1 MKKQKLNFEYLK
13 LINNA
18 INRPLKTSKIK
29 LEGKKNR
36 DKISEIR
43 IEEVHDVQE
52 TKVFWRIYYTVNE
65 RIIILG
71 ESEINPQLARYKSNY
86 L

>member
-18 INRPLKTSKIK
+18 INRPLKPSKIK

-36 DKISEIR
+36 AKISEIR

>member
-1 MKKQKLNFEYLK
+1 MGATALQTHKT
-13 LINNA
+13 LIM
-18 INRPLKTSKIK
+18 R
-29 LEGKKNR
+29 KKNR

-43 IEEVHDVQE
+43 IEEVHDIEE
-52 TKVFWRIYYTVNE
+52 TKVFWRVYYTVNE

>member
-1 MKKQKLNFEYLK
+1 MKK
-13 LINNA
+13 
-18 INRPLKTSKIK
+18 
-29 LEGKKNR
+29 KNK

-43 IEEVHDVQE
+43 IEEVHDLE
-52 TKVFWRIYYTVNE
+52 EIKVFWRIYYTLNE

-71 ESEINPQLARYKSNY
+71 ESQINPQLTRYKSRY

>member
-1 MKKQKLNFEYLK
+1 MKKLD
-13 LINNA
+13 
-18 INRPLKTSKIK
+18 
-29 LEGKKNR
+29 R

-43 IEEVHDVQE
+43 IEEVHDIEE

-71 ESEINPQLARYKSNY
+71 DSEVNPQLARYKSNY

>member
-1 MKKQKLNFEYLK
+1 MKK
-13 LINNA
+13 
-18 INRPLKTSKIK
+18 RD
-29 LEGKKNR
+29 R

-43 IEEVHDVQE
+43 IEEVHDIEE
-52 TKVFWRIYYTVNE
+52 TKVFWRVYYTVNE

-71 ESEINPQLARYKSNY
+71 DSEVNPQLARYKSNY

>member
-1 MKKQKLNFEYLK
+1 MKKQKLNFMYLK
-13 LINNA
+13 LINKA
-18 INRPLKTSKIK
+18 INRPLKPSKIK

>member
-18 INRPLKTSKIK
+18 INRPLKPSKIK

-52 TKVFWRIYYTVNE
+52 TKVFWRIYYTANE

>member
-1 MKKQKLNFEYLK
+1 MKKQELNFECLK
-13 LINNA
+13 LIYNA
-18 INRPLKTSKIK
+18 INRPFNPGKVK
-29 LEGKKNR
+29 LEGRTDR

-43 IEEVHDVQE
+43 IEEVNDFEE
-52 TKVFWRIYYTVNE
+52 TKVFWRVYFTVNE
-65 RIIILG
+65 RKVILG

>member
-18 INRPLKTSKIK
+18 INRPLKPSKIK
-29 LEGKKNR
+29 LECKKNR

>member
-13 LINNA
+13 LINDA
-18 INRPLKTSKIK
+18 INRPLKPSKIK

-52 TKVFWRIYYTVNE
+52 TKVFWRIYYTVNQ

>member
-1 MKKQKLNFEYLK
+1 MKKQDRK
-13 LINNA
+13 
-18 INRPLKTSKIK
+18 
-29 LEGKKNR
+29 
-36 DKISEIR
+36 KISEIR
-43 IEEVHDVQE
+43 IEEVHDIEE
-52 TKVFWRIYYTVNE
+52 TKVFWRIYYTINQ

>member
-1 MKKQKLNFEYLK
+1 MKKQELNFECLK
-13 LINNA
+13 LIYEA
-18 INRPLKTSKIK
+18 INRPLNPSKIK
-29 LEGKKNR
+29 LESKRNR

-52 TKVFWRIYYTVNE
+52 TKIFWRIYYTVNE